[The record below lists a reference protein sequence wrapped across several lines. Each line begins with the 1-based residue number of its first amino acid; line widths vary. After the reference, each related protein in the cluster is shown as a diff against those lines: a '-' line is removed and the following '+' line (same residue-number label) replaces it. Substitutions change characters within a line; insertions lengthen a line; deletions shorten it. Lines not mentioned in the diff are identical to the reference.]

1 MEKIKQ
7 LLTKSGLTDGAAR
20 KICESLEAHANR
32 VKQQF
37 EEEFKVRIAKAKDLC
52 IRETQEHKR
61 ELSRRVQIFLETKS
75 AAIQEHLTRLAAERD
90 TEAVAKLEKIAAV
103 TEGVEL
109 NGQSNSELQTNIA
122 ESKRV
127 CQHLLG
133 QRNIAVKKAK
143 RVQDI
148 AEKVMRRNRI
158 LESKMGTSPSRAI
171 TEGNGK
177 KGLNR
182 RLDNKRQGGKGR
194 TTRRTLKENVD
205 RIPPARAAGP
215 DRQVNGTSEPRTPDE
230 IAATLGE
237 I

>member
-7 LLTKSGLTDGAAR
+7 LLTKSGITEGAAK

-32 VKQQF
+32 VKLQF

-52 IRETQEHKR
+52 IKETQEHKR

-75 AAIQEHLTRLAAERD
+75 TAIQEHLTRLAAERD

-109 NGQSNSELQTNIA
+109 DGQSNSELQANLA

-133 QRNIAVKKAK
+133 QRNIAIKKAN
-143 RVQDI
+143 RVQGI
-148 AEKVMRRNRI
+148 AEKVMKRNRI
-158 LESKMGTSPSRAI
+158 LESKMGTNPSKAI

-177 KGLNR
+177 KG

-215 DRQVNGTSEPRTPDE
+215 DRQINGTTEPRTPDE